1 MSQGSDALVSLT
13 NVHAPAAEPEES
25 IAAQIA
31 GPLWNHLPP
40 MDRRFRAAMLHD
52 GPESSL
58 HDLATLTTS
67 HPRAPPLVA
76 RSPSTGLRSRPTHG
90 RRAQMTVYYVDRTN
104 HGPGQ
109 LVEAG
114 QTTFTALDM
123 QEPRDLEP
131 LLMTN
136 IEAIAPG
143 TMIIENQSSPWSD
156 SNKLIDILA
165 IDKHANLV
173 VIELKRDDARDADL
187 QALRYAAMIS
197 NMTFDE
203 LTERHRRHLARHSL
217 EVDHEPR
224 QRILEFLGWDD
235 DVDEDDFGNKVRIVI
250 VASDFSKELT
260 TTVAWLLDNNM
271 ERMSIECVRLQP
283 YTLNGTTIL
292 DIQTVLPLPDISD
305 YQVSLKRKRDRG
317 LAERKE
323 RKGDSMDYT
332 KFNLR
337 VEDEEIS
344 GLGKGRLIYNLVSE
358 LHKRGASLSRI
369 QNAATEHNR
378 HIFEVL
384 EGEIDLRQAFAEI
397 KRGHTDG
404 TIRRDTRRRFL
415 GQGDEVFHEGGK
427 TYVLS
432 NQWGIKTTEPTAKA
446 IIEEFRGEVEISY
459 EAVT

>member
-1 MSQGSDALVSLT
+1 
-13 NVHAPAAEPEES
+13 
-25 IAAQIA
+25 
-31 GPLWNHLPP
+31 
-40 MDRRFRAAMLHD
+40 
-52 GPESSL
+52 
-58 HDLATLTTS
+58 
-67 HPRAPPLVA
+67 
-76 RSPSTGLRSRPTHG
+76 
-90 RRAQMTVYYVDRTN
+90 MTVYYVDRTN

-173 VIELKRDDARDADL
+173 VIELKRDDARHADL

-203 LTERHRRHLARHSL
+203 LTERHRRHLAYRSP
-217 EVDHEPR
+217 EVDDEPR

-271 ERMSIECVRLQP
+271 ERMSIECVRLKP
-283 YTLNGTTIL
+283 YILDGNVIL
-292 DIQTVLPLPDISD
+292 DIHTVLPLPDISD

-317 LAERKE
+317 LAERTE
-323 RKGDSMDYT
+323 RKGDGMDYT
-332 KFNLR
+332 KFKLK
-337 VEDEEIS
+337 VEEEEIT
-344 GLGKGRLIYNLVSE
+344 GLGKGRLIFNLVSE

-369 QNAATEHNR
+369 QNAAAEHNR
-378 HIFEVL
+378 HIFEAL
-384 EGEIDLRQAFAEI
+384 EGEIETSQAFARIE
-397 KRGHTDG
+397 RGHADG
-404 TIRRDTRRRFL
+404 TIRRGTRRWFL
-415 GQGDEVFHEGGK
+415 GRGDEVFHEGGK

-432 NQWGIKTTEPTAKA
+432 NQWGIRTTEPTARA